1 MLASALKRQDDA
13 PAMADDNSPNSL
25 HARAIAIAVAAREQV
40 LAAARL
46 EIEQMRRS
54 IDAIEPDV
62 ADVVEQLCESVQT
75 DTAGLVL
82 DQLALAVR
90 ALAQPTGGAQLLSTI
105 ADVFGEYFSRA
116 LVGAAEGDGFTV
128 WHSRGFEPPLH
139 RGTVLRPAVDTALAR
154 ATEAWSTVASES
166 TDGIAGAP
174 ARYAIALPLVA
185 AGRGAAMVYAENG
198 ADSPADDRIAGKIAQ
213 ILAETVRPR
222 LHMKAQPAQQP
233 SAAASSIDAAAA
245 QKQRQAPRVKMLD
258 GTTVVVDQAQG
269 TLVDLSTLGAQVL
282 SPYALRPNSPV
293 RIVLPHE
300 AGGVSCAA
308 RVVWVIVEHDP
319 SAPSAVYRAGV
330 QFTDVKAGELQGYLE
345 FFDSGI
351 RH

>member
-1 MLASALKRQDDA
+1 
-13 PAMADDNSPNSL
+13 MADENSPDSL
-25 HARAIAIAVAAREQV
+25 HAKAVAIAVAAREQV

-46 EIEQMRRS
+46 EIEQLRRS
-54 IDAIEPDV
+54 LDSIEPDV
-62 ADVVEQLCESVQT
+62 ADVVEQLCESVQA
-75 DTAGLVL
+75 DTPPVQTAGTGLVL
-82 DQLALAVR
+82 DQLALAVS
-90 ALAQPTGGAQLLSTI
+90 ALAQPTGGSQLLSTI

-116 LVGAAEGDGFTV
+116 LVGAADAEGFTV

-139 RGTVLRPAVDTALAR
+139 RGTLLRPATDSAVVR
-154 ATEAWSTVASES
+154 ATEAWTAVSSES
-166 TDGIAGAP
+166 DRGILGNP

-185 AGRGAAMVYAENG
+185 AGRGAAMVYAEN
-198 ADSPADDRIAGKIAQ
+198 APDSPADDRVVGKIAQ

-222 LHMKAQPAQQP
+222 LHVKPPQPAV
-233 SAAASSIDAAAA
+233 SAPAADNTASS
-245 QKQRQAPRVKMLD
+245 KQRQAPRVKMVD
-258 GTTVVVDQAQG
+258 GMTVVVDQAQG

-319 SAPSAVYRAGV
+319 AAPAALYRAGV
-330 QFTDVKAGELQGYLE
+330 QFTDVKIGELQGYLE